1 MAAGLDQDGKRQSSM
16 TELLEQHLDALR
28 SQGFTVVPGALTAT
42 EVHEARGAL
51 DEIFWREDA
60 IAPARGWQ
68 TRVYRVSYM
77 LPQKHRVFRT
87 IFQKPALLEL
97 IRAALGDTCILSSLN
112 GYTTTPGGEEQP
124 LHLDQEQTVPGT
136 LLTINAIHALDDF
149 TRENGC
155 TRLVPGSQERQ
166 WTGRAADIEAGEK
179 EAVHIEVPAGSV
191 IAYSGGVWHASG
203 CNRTTGPRRAI
214 HAFFA
219 RDWVRPQWNFPGS
232 LSSDVVAS
240 LSAGERRLLGFDA
253 RSQRYDDETDRL
265 VR

>member
-1 MAAGLDQDGKRQSSM
+1 M
-16 TELLEQHLDALR
+16 TGVLEQHLDELR
-28 SQGFTVVPGALTAT
+28 VQGFTVVRDALTVT
-42 EVHEARGAL
+42 ELHEARNAL
-51 DEIFWREDA
+51 DDIFRREET
-60 IAPARGWQ
+60 IAPGRGWQ
-68 TRVYRVSYM
+68 TTVYRVSYM

-97 IRAALGDTCILSSLN
+97 IRAALGETCILSSLN
-112 GYTTTPGGEEQP
+112 GYTTTPGGEEQA
-124 LHLDQEQTVPGT
+124 LHLDQDQTVPGT

-155 TRLVPGSQERQ
+155 TRLVPGSHERQ

-179 EAVHIEVPAGSV
+179 EAVHIEAPAGSI

-203 CNRTTGPRRAI
+203 CNRTRGPRRTL

-219 RDWVRPQWNFPGS
+219 REWVRPQWSFPGS

-240 LSAGERRLLGFDA
+240 LSAAERRLFGYDA
-253 RSQRYDDETDRL
+253 RSQRYDTETDRI
-265 VR
+265 VREELPQPASR